1 MYVTFVHT
9 FAHAVWVIIASDF
22 LADTNDSLP
31 PLLTICPVSKHCRLY
46 SEASHQ
52 AATK

>member
-1 MYVTFVHT
+1 MYI
-9 FAHAVWVIIASDF
+9 FARAVWAIIPSDF
-22 LADTNDSLP
+22 LADTNDGLQ
-31 PLLTICPVSKHCRLY
+31 PLLTICPVSKHCLLY